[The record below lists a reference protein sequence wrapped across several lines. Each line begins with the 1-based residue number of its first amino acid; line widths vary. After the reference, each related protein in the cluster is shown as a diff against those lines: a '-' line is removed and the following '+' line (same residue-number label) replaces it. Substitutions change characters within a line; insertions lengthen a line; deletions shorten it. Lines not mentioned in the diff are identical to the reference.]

1 MGAELSLHGLG
12 DNSRSR
18 ANQREWKPLQNI
30 FSSGEC
36 LSSYFHRCPGRECAL
51 VCVHLAHFPE
61 KFVSIV
67 VVTILS
73 HVLSLWLSWSLPEGS
88 MFTYGKNTLGMRI
101 LMSNSQTASIHEE
114 KTSISYSVR
123 QLPGCKLPVH

>member
-1 MGAELSLHGLG
+1 M
-12 DNSRSR
+12 
-18 ANQREWKPLQNI
+18 
-30 FSSGEC
+30 
-36 LSSYFHRCPGRECAL
+36 
-51 VCVHLAHFPE
+51 
-61 KFVSIV
+61 SIV

-101 LMSNSQTASIHEE
+101 LMSNSQTASTHEE
-114 KTSISYSVR
+114 TTSISYSVR